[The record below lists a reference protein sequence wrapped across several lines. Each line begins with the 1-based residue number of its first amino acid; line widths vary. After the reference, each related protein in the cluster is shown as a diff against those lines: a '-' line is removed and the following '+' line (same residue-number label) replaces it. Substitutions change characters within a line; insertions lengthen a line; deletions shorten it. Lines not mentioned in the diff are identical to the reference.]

1 MVSTSKL
8 ELGRIQVQEDE
19 ELENKQ
25 NSHRID
31 SLIETNET
39 RISMEIR
46 VKKLKTKL
54 FTRVLNNF
62 FIQQFPLSKSM
73 LN

>member
-19 ELENKQ
+19 EMENKQ

-31 SLIETNET
+31 WLIETNET

-46 VKKLKTKL
+46 VKKLKPKL
-54 FTRVLNNF
+54 FTGVLNNF